1 MIEIQQSRLCCLI
14 MDDLKTEFL
23 FEIIDSVI
31 QYKIYDFVIAKLMTL
46 GIQIIQDDIEVIISL
61 DENSFKVLVS
71 ESLEDRLKYFEE
83 LNPEYFI

>member
-61 DENSFKVLVS
+61 EENSFKVLVS